1 MGRYDTNYDD
11 ERLVSVET
19 EKQEAL
25 TDVENT
31 YDGMI
36 NESDSFYQAQ
46 IDATKE
52 YADKQSQIQQEQTD
66 FALEQIEQ
74 QKEQAEK
81 DYTKEQSGAYVDWQK
96 QSNQYGAEA
105 EKMAASGLSNTGYS
119 ETAQVSMYNTY
130 QNRVATARDVYAR
143 AVLNYDNAM
152 KDARLQNNAAL
163 AEIAYNALMQELEL
177 SLAGFQYKNSLVLEK
192 ANKKLEVGQI
202 YHGYYQDVLDQI
214 NTENAL
220 NEQARQH
227 DAEMAA
233 RAAALEQ
240 EQAQFEAQ
248 MTEEKRQFDAQMAE
262 EQRQFDKSNSGSKV
276 TGGISNGAKG
286 AITGGSGVITG
297 TTSAGEVKVDKNTS
311 RVETP
316 YFRGYLNL
324 DGAIYGYMENGYQ
337 PKGINGHGKL
347 TDSGDTYT
355 FTTEVKYGDQK
366 GEKKTVTQK
375 VWKAEDGTLWYWEG
389 RENKYLRFAV
399 EGGGGRSF
407 E

>member
-25 TDVENT
+25 TDVEST

-36 NESDSFYQAQ
+36 NQTDGFYQAQ

-66 FALEQIEQ
+66 FAIEQIEQ
-74 QKEQAEK
+74 QKEQAYK

-105 EKMAASGLSNTGYS
+105 EKMAASGLTNTGYS

-192 ANKKLEVGQI
+192 ANKKLEVDQI

-227 DAEMAA
+227 DAEMGA
-233 RAAALEQ
+233 RAAALKQEQ
-240 EQAQFEAQ
+240 EQFEAKLKQ
-248 MTEEKRQFDAQMAE
+248 EQEQFDATME
-262 EQRQFDKSNSGSKV
+262 FEREQANKNASSAISNGSGSTASSKV
-276 TGGISNGAKG
+276 TGSSGTVTGSTSMGA
-286 AITGGSGVITG
+286 
-297 TTSAGEVKVDKNTS
+297 VKVDKDAF

-316 YFRGYLNL
+316 YYKGPLNL
-324 DGAIYGYMENGYQ
+324 DVNRYGTFDNGYQ
-337 PKGINGHGKL
+337 PKGITGHGKL
-347 TDSGDTYT
+347 TDSGKTMTLD
-355 FTTEVKYGDQK
+355 TEVVYGENK
-366 GEKKTVTQK
+366 GKELTLTQK

-389 RENKYLRFAV
+389 RKNRYEQIGAENGDGK
-399 EGGGGRSF
+399 SF
-407 E
+407 LK